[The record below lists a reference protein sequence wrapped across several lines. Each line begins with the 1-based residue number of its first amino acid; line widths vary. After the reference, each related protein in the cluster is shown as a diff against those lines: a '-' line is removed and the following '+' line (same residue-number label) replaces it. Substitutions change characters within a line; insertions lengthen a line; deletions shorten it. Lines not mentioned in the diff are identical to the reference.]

1 MLSEVP
7 NNLFITFLMIL
18 EAGMVFQ
25 HSKTLY
31 SDGDWTL
38 RSAEPWGGDE
48 LDL

>member
-7 NNLFITFLMIL
+7 NNLFIAFLMIL
-18 EAGMVFQ
+18 KVGVMFQ
-25 HSKTLY
+25 HSKTFY
-31 SDGDWTL
+31 SDGHWTL